1 MRSLPLYA
9 DECWPWLG
17 SKFSEYGRFER
28 DSADYWAWALKRGY
42 VPPRKGRAC
51 RDQEPVRQPT
61 LLSTES
67 ADDLTCCDAQ
77 ATLSDPHRNRRRPNT
92 CVRSFGLKAA
102 RRGAPLRSRGDCV
115 RTLDHGGPLP
125 VRQTYLS
132 GDEERVGPSLAMGWQ
147 HPAAGW
153 RVWYL
158 FLHSTGASFSP
169 NRPAR

>member
-28 DSADYWAWALKRGY
+28 DSADYWAWALTRGY

-67 ADDLTCCDAQ
+67 ADEPYFVNRMLRKYRPTQ
-77 ATLSDPHRNRRRPNT
+77 FELHKTNYIPKSNLSILILEPT
-92 CVRSFGLKAA
+92 S
-102 RRGAPLRSRGDCV
+102 SR
-115 RTLDHGGPLP
+115 
-125 VRQTYLS
+125 
-132 GDEERVGPSLAMGWQ
+132 
-147 HPAAGW
+147 
-153 RVWYL
+153 
-158 FLHSTGASFSP
+158 
-169 NRPAR
+169 